1 MGTVVQYNDV
11 WLYNVQTREFRQEI
25 VYDPSRTDRLMSRY
39 TITVEGVVTPQ
50 MPGPGNYIH
59 PYGVQHEAAA
69 DWFHSIRLALAEPRR
84 PLVISHYSWRQNQAQ
99 AKTFF
104 RCVPAQQYPTDP
116 ERDLGGGPK
125 PTELRIVA
133 VFGATAYLVQWTVVC
148 EQLESPK
155 GGEYKFLDGYQDV
168 QPVLVNRWSVAEE
181 FDENCFCTRTISGSL
196 RMSQPAAQ
204 TGFDYR
210 WLAVPWLEAGFKRQR
225 MRYAV
230 QPDGL
235 EVQYEIV
242 DRQVHTMPPWPCTD
256 MRIRHSRSTNYGVT
270 ALARCEVQ
278 LSGPPDVPRTAL
290 LTRLV
295 QILDYYLGI
304 LRNAGNYAKTW
315 QIRQATIVEEIG
327 PANQVAG
334 QIEIQILGSPEK
346 SGDTSNDF
354 ITQHLLAIGK
364 DLRLDDQP
372 APEVPGRQPPEAY
385 HPCIAEM
392 PSPFGYNTWGGERN
406 PAVIALFQCY
416 LQQPYRPPHG
426 MANWPAPQP
435 GSQEE
440 EKHEKTQVQ
449 RVPVEALKPIQRQD
463 QYSQSH
469 KQNLYTYVR
478 MKNIY
483 SFHRLLTGCPKA
495 AINSSNQPTGATTT
509 ILQLGRG
516 AASRTVLY
524 DAERLGSWPELPRP
538 EDFTFGAGQEAV
550 QAKLQKYTVKP
561 LPPTTSPTG
570 EGLIYRVQATYRW
583 LLDRLPPMDKPW
595 PLGHLPHVEDQDR
608 QPFQLDT
615 VTCPRIGPTD
625 EGKQK

>member
-11 WLYNVQTREFRQEI
+11 WLYNVQTRGFRQEI

-39 TITVEGVVTPQ
+39 TISVEGVATPQ
-50 MPGPGNYIH
+50 QGGSGSYIH
-59 PYGVQHEAAA
+59 PYGVQHQAAA
-69 DWFHSIRLALAEPRR
+69 DWFHTIRLALAEPRR
-84 PLVISHYSWRQNQAQ
+84 PLYITQWSWGKNQAD
-99 AKTFF
+99 AKTLF
-104 RCVPAQQYPTDP
+104 RCVPSEMYPSDP
-116 ERDLGGGPK
+116 ERDLGNGPK
-125 PTELRIVA
+125 PVEMQIVS
-133 VFGATAYLVQWTVVC
+133 VLGAQAYQIQWTVQC
-148 EQLESPK
+148 EKLEFPRA
-155 GGEYKFLDGYQDV
+155 GEQKFLDGYQTP
-168 QPVLVNRWSVAEE
+168 QPVLVNRWSVSEE

-196 RMSQPAAQ
+196 RMSLPAAQ

-210 WLAVPWLEAGFKRQR
+210 WLAVPGLEAGFKRHR

-242 DRQVHTMPPWPCTD
+242 DRQVHTTPPWPCTD
-256 MRIRHSRSTNYGVT
+256 MRVRHSRSTNYGVT

-278 LSGPPDVPRTAL
+278 LAGPPDVPRTAL

-304 LRNAGNYAKTW
+304 LRNAQNYAKTW
-315 QIRQATIVEEIG
+315 QIRQATILEEIG
-327 PANQVAG
+327 PTNQVAG
-334 QIEIQILGSPEK
+334 QIEIQILGSPDT

-354 ITQHLLAIGK
+354 ITQHLLSVGK

-372 APEVPGRQPPEAY
+372 APEVPGRPQPDAY

-426 MANWPAPQP
+426 MANWPAPTP
-435 GSQEE
+435 
-440 EKHEKTQVQ
+440 EKPEKEQHDKTQVQ
-449 RVPVEALKPIQRQD
+449 RVAPEALKPAQRQD

-483 SFHRLLTGCPKA
+483 RINRLLTGCPKA
-495 AINSSNQPTGATTT
+495 AINGQSGATTT

-524 DAERLGSWPELPRP
+524 DAERLGSWPELPKP
-538 EDFTFGAGQEAV
+538 EDFSFGAGQEAV

-561 LPPTTSPTG
+561 LPPTVSPTG

-583 LLDRLPPMDKPW
+583 LLDRLPPVDKPW
-595 PLGHLPHVEDQDR
+595 PLGRLPHVADADR
-608 QPFQLDT
+608 QPFQLNT
-615 VTCPRIGPTD
+615 ATQASIGPTD
-625 EGKQK
+625 EGKPK